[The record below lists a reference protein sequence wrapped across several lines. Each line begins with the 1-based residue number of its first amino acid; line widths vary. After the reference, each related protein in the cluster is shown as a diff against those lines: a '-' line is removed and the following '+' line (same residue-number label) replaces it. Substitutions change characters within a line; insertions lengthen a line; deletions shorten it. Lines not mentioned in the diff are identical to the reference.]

1 MCSLQDSGVINTFTH
16 KTTVIPAFLQGSEV
30 PCVTKLSNSSL
41 AASSTPGS
49 ALFIKGRPTSAFAVV
64 TAGLDFFIFQRALLL
79 PSGFMFHHK
88 ETSKAEEEF
97 QPSFLCAY
105 WRNPDLCLG
114 FSASPFSMRREELRA
129 LSLCAVQHRGYEY
142 YILLFNCDIKFGV
155 PTAGESTYLMWQI
168 FTVFLSCFSVLPV

>member
-1 MCSLQDSGVINTFTH
+1 MFTH

-49 ALFIKGRPTSAFAVV
+49 TLFIKGRPTSAFAVV

-114 FSASPFSMRREELRA
+114 LKGVLSISFLHEEGGA
-129 LSLCAVQHRGYEY
+129 TGSVTVC
-142 YILLFNCDIKFGV
+142 
-155 PTAGESTYLMWQI
+155 STTPRL
-168 FTVFLSCFSVLPV
+168 

>member
-1 MCSLQDSGVINTFTH
+1 MLEHCCGSFWQTGTPHTGLLPPSMCSLQDSGVINTFTH

-64 TAGLDFFIFQRALLL
+64 RFFIFQRALLL

-97 QPSFLCAY
+97 QPSFLCAD
-105 WRNPDLCLG
+105 WRNPDLCVCSQHLL
-114 FSASPFSMRREELRA
+114 SP
-129 LSLCAVQHRGYEY
+129 
-142 YILLFNCDIKFGV
+142 
-155 PTAGESTYLMWQI
+155 
-168 FTVFLSCFSVLPV
+168 